1 MKPAYRELPTD
12 WLTVAEAAL
21 TLQVTTQAIYRALA
35 AGRLPFRMIEGRKC
49 IRREGLA
56 AAFWG
61 TSQRRDPRAVQA
73 SAQALAEIS
82 DAELGAYCD
91 EHLGDEALAAALAPI
106 DRWAEDPPRPMA
118 QLMAGLAAPAPQWQ
132 RIAQLANAGLDCA
145 AWGPPPWPAD
155 RWVTWAMV
163 LSLAEEA
170 AAE

>member
-21 TLQVTTQAIYRALA
+21 TLQVTSQAVYRALG

-49 IRREGLA
+49 VKREGLT

-73 SAQALAEIS
+73 SVQTL
-82 DAELGAYCD
+82 D
-91 EHLGDEALAAALAPI
+91 
-106 DRWAEDPPRPMA
+106 EDPPRPMA
-118 QLMAGLAAPAPQWQ
+118 QLMAGLAAPAPPWQ

-155 RWVTWAMV
+155 RWATLAMV

>member
-21 TLQVTTQAIYRALA
+21 TLQVTSQAVYRALG

-49 IRREGLA
+49 VKRDGLA
-56 AAFWG
+56 ASYWG

-73 SAQALAEIS
+73 SVQTL
-82 DAELGAYCD
+82 D
-91 EHLGDEALAAALAPI
+91 
-106 DRWAEDPPRPMA
+106 EDPPRPMA
-118 QLMAGLAAPAPQWQ
+118 QLMAGLAAPAPPWQ

-155 RWVTWAMV
+155 RWATLAMV